1 MTSNKSHVIAKII
14 SRPYMNFYGT
24 FEVFL
29 EFTAYETPLMAVNSP
44 REGFIMF

>member
-1 MTSNKSHVIAKII
+1 MLPNQSHVISKIVP
-14 SRPYMNFYGT
+14 RPYMKFYET